1 MMAKRKSIYER
12 LALKQKVEMA
22 RKSVLFNFSRK
33 IDYNYLVNTG
43 GKILVYMG
51 ISQIE
56 NIKNNL
62 IKNGMKK
69 NTKISIITN
78 ATLENQVIYNTKLK
92 DVTDFVNDNEVKPPS
107 IIIIN

>member
-1 MMAKRKSIYER
+1 
-12 LALKQKVEMA
+12 
-22 RKSVLFNFSRK
+22 
-33 IDYNYLVNTG
+33 
-43 GKILVYMG
+43 MG

-56 NIKNNL
+56 NIKSNL